1 MGNFARGK
9 YAKTISD
16 RSGMAFPYREML
28 KEWNGALVHKSE
40 YESKQPQLEPRVH
53 AADPQ
58 GLLDSRPDRVESI
71 VPVLLSLNA
80 FTCSGG
86 ETFIKIFEP
95 EHGRSTGDTVRFRN
109 VTGAVSIVIL
119 NSANDTSGR
128 TITVID
134 NDFYSYSVSPAPNQR
149 LGTTLIFGGGDASA
163 GPVTILP

>member
-58 GLLDSRPDRVESI
+58 GLLDSRPDRVENP
-71 VPVLLSLNA
+71 VPVLLNINSFKTGSA
-80 FTCSGG
+80 SSSIITVTEFT
-86 ETFIKIFEP
+86 
-95 EHGRSTGDTVRFRN
+95 HGRSSGDIVCFRN
-109 VTGAVSIVIL
+109 SLSFDGI
-119 NSANDTSGR
+119 SANNINKSEGYDITKVDDDSYTFSVDTD
-128 TITVID
+128 T
-134 NDFYSYSVSPAPNQR
+134 A
-149 LGTTLIFGGGDASA
+149 TTGNLKGGGGNASA
-163 GPVTILP
+163 GPVTIIA

>member
-58 GLLDSRPDRVESI
+58 ALQNSRPDRVETI
-71 VPVLLSLNA
+71 VPVLLNKDS
-80 FTCSGG
+80 FTTGSASSSTITVT
-86 ETFIKIFEP
+86 ENN
-95 EHGRSTGDTVRFRN
+95 HGRSSSDTVRFRN
-109 VTGAVSIVIL
+109 VLGFDGILASNLNKAV
-119 NSANDTSGR
+119 GY
-128 TITVID
+128 TITKVD
-134 NDFYSYSVSPAPNQR
+134 DDSYTFSVDTNTA
-149 LGTTLIFGGGDASA
+149 TTGNIKGGGGDASA
-163 GPVTILP
+163 GPATITA

>member
-58 GLLDSRPDRVESI
+58 GLLDSRSDRVESP
-71 VPVLLSLNA
+71 VPVLLNPNSFKTGSA
-80 FTCSGG
+80 SSSTITVTEFT
-86 ETFIKIFEP
+86 
-95 EHGRSTGDTVRFRN
+95 HGRSSSDTVRFRN
-109 VTGAVSIVIL
+109 SLSFDGISSSNINKADGYSITKVDDDSYTFSVDIDTATTGNIK
-119 NSANDTSGR
+119 G
-128 TITVID
+128 
-134 NDFYSYSVSPAPNQR
+134 
-149 LGTTLIFGGGDASA
+149 GGGDASA

>member
-71 VPVLLSLNA
+71 VPVLLNPNSFKTGSASSSTITVTEIN
-80 FTCSGG
+80 
-86 ETFIKIFEP
+86 
-95 EHGRSTGDTVRFRN
+95 HGRSSSDTVRFRN
-109 VTGAVSIVIL
+109 SLSFDGISASNINKADGYSITKVDDDSYTFSVDTDTATTGNIK
-119 NSANDTSGR
+119 G
-128 TITVID
+128 
-134 NDFYSYSVSPAPNQR
+134 
-149 LGTTLIFGGGDASA
+149 GGGDASA